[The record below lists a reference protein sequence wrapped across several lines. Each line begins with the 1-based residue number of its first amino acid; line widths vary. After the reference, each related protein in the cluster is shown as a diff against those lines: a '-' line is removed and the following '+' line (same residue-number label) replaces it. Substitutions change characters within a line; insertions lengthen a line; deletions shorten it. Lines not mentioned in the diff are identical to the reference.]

1 MRKIVLGGTAA
12 AALVVGVVAGAM
24 VFGPSVTRAVDP
36 SPSPSTGTTT
46 TPTTGGDTDGG
57 TGGPGNGHGG
67 RMTVEAVTDTSVAAK
82 AIGITEADLTTALN
96 GGQTMAAV
104 AKAHNVDPQKV
115 IDALVA
121 DGQAEL
127 AAAVKAGTMTQA
139 QADAEK
145 AEVTQRATD
154 QVNGTFTGR

>member
-1 MRKIVLGGTAA
+1 MRRILAAGTVAG
-12 AALVVGVVAGAM
+12 ALVVGAAAGAL
-24 VFGPSVTRAVDP
+24 FFQPAVTNAVDP
-36 SPSPSTGTTT
+36 TASPSTGTPTT
-46 TPTTGGDTDGG
+46 LGTGGDTGNHNGG
-57 TGGPGNGHGG
+57 AGDPGG

-82 AIGITEADLTTALN
+82 AIGITEADLTTALD

-104 AKAHNVDPQKV
+104 AKAHTVDPQKV

-121 DGQAEL
+121 DGQSEL

-154 QVNGTFTGR
+154 QVNDTFTGH

>member
-1 MRKIVLGGTAA
+1 MRKILAVGTVAG
-12 AALVVGVVAGAM
+12 ALVVGAAAGAL
-24 VFGPSVTRAVDP
+24 FFQPAVTNAVDP
-36 SPSPSTGTTT
+36 TASPSTGTPT
-46 TPTTGGDTDGG
+46 TPGTRSDTGDH
-57 TGGPGNGHGG
+57 GNGRGG

-154 QVNGTFTGR
+154 QVNGTFGSH